1 MSNVEHPANVFD
13 TPDFW
18 RSPKRLKLVA
28 SPDDDEI
35 GSFHLDLNED
45 YHPPS
50 LSLLL
55 PDDGIFKLPAS
66 LGSLAPQPILP
77 QPESTSDPE
86 EQSDIRSEDI
96 WLPLSHELKD
106 EPQLRTW
113 ETFYSGDAKPE
124 SSRNPVFISE
134 AGPAVYDQLLS
145 TGAISSSAGLGEDH
159 TALDPSH
166 LLSCLVSLALGRGS
180 LLFSW
185 DPQKREFR
193 QDLKDVRLSGYSI
206 EALGG
211 VTSVCMECGNN
222 TRFLRNF
229 IEKSYASH
237 ASPCR
242 VALANFLDR
251 LLCAVQSRLEARA
264 HSFRSLIQMQAGVY
278 PLRSTTQYFR
288 RLISKV
294 SRSTTD
300 EKLLS
305 LLFEA
310 AHTAEYGD
318 EFLRIITRD
327 ILQAVSRPWLEFA
340 EEWVG
345 LRPETGIPISK
356 DGRGKG
362 FVTVETQV
370 YGENTEHELEDADYF
385 LKEDNVPSFFPDDVA
400 KLLFETGKNLRFIW
414 SYHNDHP
421 LSRPQTVGE
430 SQAPGLDWMFGWE
443 DITRLELDVLAY
455 EQRLSDT
462 VNQIKSLSHE
472 QQPCTDID
480 TSLRSISTTGL
491 ELDCFGKPEEVIE
504 QRILAS
510 ISQLDGPAV
519 LPPVVSGHTLYA
531 LESLFS
537 GSFDGG
543 PMSVGQ
549 LAPHWSLIPR
559 LSFGPVIQAQARII
573 NTECMRLLF
582 DAHKL
587 RDHLDAQF
595 EFHLFGS
602 GLFCSRL
609 SHALFDP
616 ELDTAERK
624 RGVALSGGAMG
635 LRLMGR
641 DTWPPAS
648 SELRL
653 ALMGVIKESR
663 DAPGLHDLDPLPGDM
678 SFSIRELSNEEMEKC
693 MDPNSL
699 EALDFLRLTYKPPA
713 PLVPIITH
721 TALDRYDRI
730 FRLLLR
736 VLRMLFVSNQL
747 FRGQAGEPSSDPV
760 EHRFRFEARHFV
772 SSIAA
777 HFFGEGITGPWRRF
791 DEWLGHVEVCVCAG
805 GSDADAHKMPGGDV
819 DVLGPEQL
827 RKRHEELLG
836 EIMSALLL
844 RKHQEP
850 VLKLLN
856 DIFTLILRF
865 AGGGGRSS
873 SGQEAGRHLDKTS
886 VYWEFRRKV
895 EVFLTV
901 CKGLAEK
908 SGDAKSKAGSIA
920 QLVLALDMSGFYSK
934 NS

>member
-1 MSNVEHPANVFD
+1 MSNVDHLANVFA

-35 GSFHLDLNED
+35 DSFHLDLNGD

-50 LSLLL
+50 LGLLL

-66 LGSLAPQPILP
+66 LDPLAPQSILS
-77 QPESTSDPE
+77 QPESASDPE

-113 ETFYSGDAKPE
+113 EAFYSGDASTE

-134 AGPAVYDQLLS
+134 AGPVVYDQLLS
-145 TGAISSSAGLGEDH
+145 TGAISSLAPPGQDS
-159 TALDPSH
+159 TARDPSH

-185 DPQKREFR
+185 DSQKRSFR
-193 QDLKDVRLSGYSI
+193 QDLKDIRLSGYST

-251 LLCAVQSRLEARA
+251 LLCAVQSRLEARV

-278 PLRSTTQYFR
+278 PLRSTTRYFR

-294 SRSTTD
+294 TRSTTD

-318 EFLRIITRD
+318 EFLRVITRD

-340 EEWVG
+340 EEWIG

-356 DGRGKG
+356 QGRGKG
-362 FVTVETQV
+362 FVAVETHV
-370 YGENTEHELEDADYF
+370 YGANTEHELEDADYF
-385 LKEDNVPSFFPDDVA
+385 LKEENVPSFFPDDVA

-443 DITRLELDVLAY
+443 DITRLEVEVLAY

-462 VNQIKSLSHE
+462 INQIRALSHE
-472 QQPCTDID
+472 QPCTDID
-480 TSLRSISTTGL
+480 VSLRSSSTTGL
-491 ELDCFGKPEEVIE
+491 ELNCFGKSEEVMAE
-504 QRILAS
+504 RILAS
-510 ISQLDGPAV
+510 IAQLNEPAV
-519 LPPVVSGHTLYA
+519 LPPVVSGHTLNA

-537 GSFDGG
+537 GSLDGD
-543 PMSVGQ
+543 PMSVGR

-559 LSFGPVIQAQARII
+559 LSFGPVIQAQARIV

-582 DAHKL
+582 DAHNL

-602 GLFCSRL
+602 GIFCSRL

-624 RGVALSGGAMG
+624 RGVALSSGTMG

-653 ALMGVIKESR
+653 ALMGVLKESC
-663 DAPGLHDLDPLPGDM
+663 DPPGLHDLDHLPGDM

-713 PLVPIITH
+713 PLAPIITH
-721 TALDRYDRI
+721 AALDRYDRI

-747 FRGQAGEPSSDPV
+747 FRGQAGQPSSDPV

-777 HFFGEGITGPWRRF
+777 HFFGEGVAGPWRRF
-791 DEWLGHVEVCVCAG
+791 GEWLDQVEVTVCAS
-805 GSDADAHKMPGGDV
+805 GSNTDGHKIPAGDL
-819 DVLGPEQL
+819 DVLGPEQI

-856 DIFTLILRF
+856 DIFTLVLRF
-865 AGGGGRSS
+865 AAGDGRSS
-873 SGQEAGRHLDKTS
+873 RGLDDGTHLDKTA

-901 CKGLAEK
+901 CKGLTEK
-908 SGDAKSKAGSIA
+908 SADAKSKAGSIA
-920 QLVLALDMSGFYSK
+920 QLELALDMSGFYSK
-934 NS
+934 HS

>member
-1 MSNVEHPANVFD
+1 MSNVDHSANVFA

-35 GSFHLDLNED
+35 GSFHLDLNGD
-45 YHPPS
+45 YNPPP

-66 LGSLAPQPILP
+66 LEHLPPQSILS
-77 QPESTSDPE
+77 QPESISEPE
-86 EQSDIRSEDI
+86 EQSDIRFEDI
-96 WLPLSHELKD
+96 WLPLSHEPKD

-113 ETFYSGDAKPE
+113 ETFYAGDATPE

-134 AGPAVYDQLLS
+134 AGPVVYDQLLF
-145 TGAISSSAGLGEDH
+145 TGAISSLAGPGQDY

-166 LLSCLVSLALGRGS
+166 FLSCLVSLALGRGS

-185 DPQKREFR
+185 DPQKRAFR
-193 QDLKDVRLSGYSI
+193 QDLKDVRLSGFST
-206 EALGG
+206 EVLGG
-211 VTSVCMECGNN
+211 VTSVCMECGND

-251 LLCAVQSRLEARA
+251 LLCAVQSRLEARV

-278 PLRSTTQYFR
+278 PLRSTTQYFK

-310 AHTAEYGD
+310 AHTAEFGD
-318 EFLRIITRD
+318 EFLRVITRD

-340 EEWVG
+340 EEWAG
-345 LRPETGIPISK
+345 LRRETGIPISK
-356 DGRGKG
+356 EGRGKG
-362 FVTVETQV
+362 FITVDRLL
-370 YGENTEHELEDADYF
+370 YGGNTEHELEDTDYF
-385 LKEDNVPSFFPDDVA
+385 LKEENVPSFFPDDVA

-414 SYHNDHP
+414 SYHDDHP
-421 LSRPQTVGE
+421 LSRPQTLGE
-430 SQAPGLDWMFGWE
+430 SQAPGLDWMFRWE
-443 DITRLELDVLAY
+443 DITRLELEVLAY

-462 VNQIKSLSHE
+462 VNKIKSLSYGQH
-472 QQPCTDID
+472 CTSNG
-480 TSLRSISTTGL
+480 TSLQSSCTISL
-491 ELDCFGKPEEVIE
+491 ELDCFGEPEQIIE
-504 QRILAS
+504 ERILAS
-510 ISQLDGPAV
+510 IAQLDGPAV
-519 LPPVVSGHTLYA
+519 LPPVVSGHTLDA

-537 GSFDGG
+537 GRLDGDPMPVESF
-543 PMSVGQ
+543 
-549 LAPHWSLIPR
+549 APHWSLIPR
-559 LSFGPVIQAQARII
+559 LSFGPVIQAQARIV

-582 DAHKL
+582 DAHNL

-602 GLFCSRL
+602 GIFCSRL

-624 RGVALSGGAMG
+624 RGVALSGGTMG
-635 LRLMGR
+635 LRLVGR

-663 DAPGLHDLDPLPGDM
+663 DPPGRHDLDPLPGDM

-713 PLVPIITH
+713 PLAPIITH
-721 TALDRYDRI
+721 AALDRYDRI

-736 VLRMLFVSNQL
+736 MLRMLFVSNQL
-747 FRGQAGEPSSDPV
+747 FRGHAGQPSSDPV

-772 SSIAA
+772 STIAA
-777 HFFGEGITGPWRRF
+777 HFFGEGVAGPWRRF
-791 DEWLGHVEVCVCAG
+791 VEWLDHVEFTVCAG
-805 GSDADAHKMPGGDV
+805 RADADGHKIPARAV

-827 RKRHEELLG
+827 RGRHDELLS

-850 VLKLLN
+850 VLRLLN

-865 AGGGGRSS
+865 AGSDGRSCR
-873 SGQEAGRHLDKTS
+873 GQEAGGHLNKTS
-886 VYWEFRRKV
+886 LYWEFRRKV
-895 EVFLTV
+895 EVFMTV

-908 SGDAKSKAGSIA
+908 SADAKSKAGSIA
-920 QLVLALDMSGFYSK
+920 QLVLVLDMSGFYSK
-934 NS
+934 HS

>member
-1 MSNVEHPANVFD
+1 MSNVDHSVNVFA

-18 RSPKRLKLVA
+18 RSPKRLKLVT

-35 GSFHLDLNED
+35 GSFHLDLNGD
-45 YHPPS
+45 YQPPP
-50 LSLLL
+50 LGLLL
-55 PDDGIFKLPAS
+55 PDDGIFKLPDS
-66 LGSLAPQPILP
+66 LEPLAPQSISS

-86 EQSDIRSEDI
+86 EQSDVKSEDI

-106 EPQLRTW
+106 APQLRTW
-113 ETFYSGDAKPE
+113 ETFYSGDSSLK

-134 AGPAVYDQLLS
+134 AGPVVYDQLLY
-145 TGAISSSAGLGEDH
+145 TGAISSSARPGQDH
-159 TALDPSH
+159 TVLDPSH
-166 LLSCLVSLALGRGS
+166 LMSCLVSLALGRGS

-185 DPQKREFR
+185 HPQKRSFQ
-193 QDLKDVRLSGYSI
+193 QDLKDVRLSGYST

-251 LLCAVQSRLEARA
+251 LLCAVQSRLEARV

-278 PLRSTTQYFR
+278 PLRSTTQYFK
-288 RLISKV
+288 RLVSKV

-318 EFLRIITRD
+318 EFLCAITRD

-356 DGRGKG
+356 EGHGKG
-362 FVTVETQV
+362 FVAVETRI
-370 YGENTEHELEDADYF
+370 YGENTEHELEDSDYF
-385 LKEDNVPSFFPDDVA
+385 LKEENVPSFFPDDVA

-430 SQAPGLDWMFGWE
+430 SQPPGLDWTFGWE
-443 DITRLELDVLAY
+443 DITRLELEVIAY

-462 VNQIKSLSHE
+462 VNQIKTLSHE
-472 QQPCTDID
+472 QHCTDID
-480 TSLRSISTTGL
+480 TSLRSSSTTGL
-491 ELDCFGKPEEVIE
+491 GLDCFGKPEDVIE
-504 QRILAS
+504 ERILAS
-510 ISQLDGPAV
+510 IAQLDGPAV
-519 LPPVVSGHTLYA
+519 LPPVVSGHTLDA

-537 GSFDGG
+537 SSLDGD
-543 PMSVGQ
+543 PMSVGR

-559 LSFGPVIQAQARII
+559 LSFGPVIQAQARIVNI
-573 NTECMRLLF
+573 ECMRLLF
-582 DAHKL
+582 NSHQL
-587 RDHLDAQF
+587 RDHLNAQF

-602 GLFCSRL
+602 GIFCSRL

-624 RGVALSGGAMG
+624 RGVALSGGTMG

-653 ALMGVIKESR
+653 ALMGVLKESR
-663 DAPGLHDLDPLPGDM
+663 DAPHLHDLDHLPGDM
-678 SFSIRELSNEEMEKC
+678 SFSIRELSKEEMEKC
-693 MDPNSL
+693 LDPNSL
-699 EALDFLRLTYKPPA
+699 EALDFLRLSYKPPG
-713 PLVPIITH
+713 PLAPIITH
-721 TALDRYDRI
+721 GALDRYDRI

-747 FRGQAGEPSSDPV
+747 FRGQAGQPSSDPV

-777 HFFGEGITGPWRRF
+777 HFFGEGVAGPWRRF
-791 DEWLGHVEVCVCAG
+791 IEWLDHVEVTVCAS
-805 GSDADAHKMPGGDV
+805 GSNVDSHNAPARDV

-827 RKRHEELLG
+827 RKRHEELLS

-844 RKHQEP
+844 RRHQEP

-865 AGGGGRSS
+865 AEGGGRSS
-873 SGQEAGRHLDKTS
+873 LRQEGGTQSDKPS

-908 SGDAKSKAGSIA
+908 SADAKSKAGSIA

-934 NS
+934 HS